1 MARRRIRKWGVLS
14 AAAVGALLLF
24 SSTAAASPAND
35 AFSSAQDLGEALPL
49 SVDGA
54 NPGATAE
61 TDEPAHGGVPAA
73 HSVWYRWHA
82 SASGLVKANVC
93 ESTSETSPAHPHLRL
108 AVYTGDSLSELTTV
122 ADNGNGSS
130 SCTVTFDA
138 TEDVSYSLA
147 VDDGV
152 GSGFFTLRVH
162 AVENAPNDDLKQAQ
176 VIPADFNGVTP
187 GSTVGA
193 TAQSGEPD
201 HGGAPAARSIWYS
214 WSPAEDLTVIADV
227 CWSEV
232 DVRLAVY
239 SAAGLT
245 PVADNGSYGD
255 CRIAWRAQAG
265 KTYDIALDSGG
276 LEGDT
281 ALRLIPTTGVGND
294 DFSKAESIGPGDTGG
309 FTLDGATAETGEPR
323 HGGRPATK
331 SVWLEW
337 TATFNGI
344 ATISACGGDPPR
356 MAVYRGTQL
365 QALTPVADN
374 GKSGDCKLGFLVKSG
389 VRYDIALD
397 TFGDDDQAT
406 SAWEFVAYPHPPN
419 DDFAAAQT
427 LSIDPAVGGSVLG
440 TTVGATAQLG
450 EPDHFPGVDAEFS
463 VWYRW
468 TAPRSE
474 GVTFDTCSET
484 FVVDS
489 RLAVYSG
496 ASVSS
501 LSQLGSNDDGPTC
514 NLADSGFGNPF
525 GSQVTINAVAGQQ
538 YSVAVD
544 SYDMGAFEL
553 RVSHAGPPT
562 AVPQQQPVTAT
573 GKRKAALQKCK
584 RKPTKKARKKCRK
597 RAMKLPS

>member
-1 MARRRIRKWGVLS
+1 MAWRRIRRWGVLS
-14 AAAVGALLLF
+14 AAAAGFVLLF
-24 SSTAAASPAND
+24 SSVAAASPAND

-49 SVDGA
+49 SVDGS
-54 NPGATAE
+54 NVGATAE
-61 TDEPAHGGVPAA
+61 VDEPAHGGVPAA
-73 HSVWYRWHA
+73 QSVWYRWHA
-82 SASGLVKANVC
+82 SADGLVKANVC
-93 ESTSETSPAHPHLRL
+93 ESTSETSSAPPHLRL
-108 AVYTGDSLSELTTV
+108 AVYTGDALSELATV

-130 SCTVTFDA
+130 SCTVTFEA
-138 TEDVSYSLA
+138 KAEVSYSLA

-152 GSGFFTLRVH
+152 RSGFFTLRVH
-162 AVENAPNDDLKQAQ
+162 AVENAPNDDLKNAQ
-176 VIPADFNGVTP
+176 VIPADFSGVTP

-193 TAQSGEPD
+193 TAESGEPD
-201 HGGAPAARSIWYS
+201 HGGAPATRSIWYR
-214 WSPAEDLTVIADV
+214 WSPAEDMTVIGDV

-239 SAAGLT
+239 ITPGLA
-245 PVADNGSYGD
+245 PVADNGSFGD
-255 CRIAWRAQAG
+255 CRIAWRAEAG
-265 KTYDIALDSGG
+265 KTYLIALDSGG

-294 DFSKAESIGPGDTGG
+294 DFSDAESIGPGDTGG
-309 FTLDGATAETGEPR
+309 FTLDGATAENGEPR
-323 HGGRPATK
+323 HGGKPATK

-337 TATFNGI
+337 TSTFDGV

-374 GKSGDCKLGFLVKSG
+374 GKSGDCQVGFLVKSG

-406 SAWEFVAYPHPPN
+406 SAWEFVAYRHPPN
-419 DDFAAAQT
+419 DAFAAAQT
-427 LSIDPAVGGSVLG
+427 LSIDPAIGGSVLG
-440 TTVGATAQLG
+440 TTFGATAQLG
-450 EPDHFPGVDAEFS
+450 EPDHFPGVDATYS

-468 TAPRSE
+468 TAPRTE

-484 FVVDS
+484 FAVDS
-489 RLAVYSG
+489 LLAVYSG

-544 SYDMGAFEL
+544 SYDMSAFEL
-553 RVSHAGPPT
+553 RISHSGPPT
-562 AVPQQQPVTAT
+562 VVPQQPVTAT

-584 RKPTKKARKKCRK
+584 KKLTKKARKKCRK
-597 RAMKLPS
+597 RALKLPA